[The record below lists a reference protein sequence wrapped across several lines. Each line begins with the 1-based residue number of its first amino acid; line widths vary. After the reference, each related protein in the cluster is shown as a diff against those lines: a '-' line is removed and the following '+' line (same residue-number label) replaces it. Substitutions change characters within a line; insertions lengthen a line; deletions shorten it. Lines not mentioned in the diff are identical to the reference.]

1 MYLIS
6 ILVKWM
12 MLTIANLSTK
22 ITSQYDY
29 IFFFVISNNQILKF
43 YGVFL
48 FYDFM
53 ILTNN

>member
-1 MYLIS
+1 MDDAYDCKL
-6 ILVKWM
+6 KQ
-12 MLTIANLSTK
+12 K